1 MVLIDSELVN
11 RVLYPGNLSPT
22 CVEMHWDS
30 AVWKR
35 PPSSTIAATSCCG
48 ASMSSKPQQLPRLDA
63 TLSRH
68 SRDEIWGRNL
78 EGWREIGGRAKVPV
92 GTHPGC
98 IWFPRDRRSRGCA
111 RSKPQSWETSG
122 SRDLEK
128 RAVLS
133 SDILHTDH
141 LDVHVFLWASDQASL
156 SVLCSA
162 CQKHLPSS
170 WGGLDMMVGPC
181 GSRHSDINPRQP

>member
-1 MVLIDSELVN
+1 MKFHEARCLVDAILPERQKRHRPKNSRGRKNFGSVRDRCRGEELVLIDSELVN
-11 RVLYPGNLSPT
+11 RVLYPGKLSPT

-111 RSKPQSWETSG
+111 RSKPQSWETSC

-128 RAVLS
+128 RALLS
-133 SDILHTDH
+133 SEILH
-141 LDVHVFLWASDQASL
+141 
-156 SVLCSA
+156 
-162 CQKHLPSS
+162 
-170 WGGLDMMVGPC
+170 M
-181 GSRHSDINPRQP
+181 